1 MTRRVLAGFFM
12 ARGSVHEATGE
23 GDVGA
28 KTTGPHIGKPQNWRN
43 SSTKSRANLV
53 VPASVMGTSRKHR
66 FNSRR
71 YSGLAGKI
79 WVTPRYIVCL
89 VFRIFPGQT
98 DECPSAGVAALE
110 FPGCAVH
117 TYLLIRSRQ
126 PLLPKCLKKQS
137 EPQHQ
142 PESFSFAKDS
152 RKTSNKS
159 KTGGI
164 TMQRAMSIFMVCLL
178 VLATTPGFAT
188 SGAHFFHDTTA
199 STSTSGPTKGALVIT
214 IDEAGVGQQSIS
226 YSVTVNTA
234 TATYA
239 CINGGG
245 NHPQAA

>member
-1 MTRRVLAGFFM
+1 M
-12 ARGSVHEATGE
+12 
-23 GDVGA
+23 GA

-164 TMQRAMSIFMVCLL
+164 TMQRFTRVRTRTITTVVVIALAAV
-178 VLATTPGFAT
+178 VLARVRGCFADNDR
-188 SGAHFFHDTTA
+188 GHRR
-199 STSTSGPTKGALVIT
+199 LVA
-214 IDEAGVGQQSIS
+214 EAAQLTGRRKRPVGI
-226 YSVTVNTA
+226 
-234 TATYA
+234 
-239 CINGGG
+239 
-245 NHPQAA
+245 